1 MIAQR
6 TLGKA
11 QPLTVSAMG
20 LGCMGLTPI
29 YSKPD
34 PAVAIATVHRA
45 VDLGCTFLDSSDAYA
60 FGANEEL
67 LATALKGIRHKVTL
81 ATKFGQIRS
90 PDGTMIVSGRI
101 Q

>member
-6 TLGKA
+6 TLGTA
-11 QPLTVSAMG
+11 HPLAVSAMG

-45 VDLGCTFLDSSDAYA
+45 IDLGCTFLDSSDAYA
-60 FGANEEL
+60 FGAEAPR
-67 LATALKGIRHKVTL
+67 LAHTL
-81 ATKFGQIRS
+81 GFVERAIEPATHA
-90 PDGTMIVSGRI
+90 
-101 Q
+101 